1 MVCKASKGRAHQAAP
16 SEEWYLMVLSHM
28 LQVPRFFAVA
38 QDDEWEAVRIVCN
51 ADYILIAEGDITTL
65 GPKAGQTSEPFLVL

>member
-1 MVCKASKGRAHQAAP
+1 
-16 SEEWYLMVLSHM
+16 MVLSHM

-51 ADYILIAEGDITTL
+51 ADYILIAEGDTTTL
-65 GPKAGQTSEPFLVL
+65 GPKARQT